1 MKACDLGENGGIKS
15 RLNEIQKI
23 VNDFDLENMS
33 NLPQWVSDLNV
44 KIENVLAKRL
54 EGLMDQWVQEFRELG
69 EKGGGTLIEKK
80 LVCLVK
86 LQNRTIILDPPL
98 AEVKA
103 FWYKELHTQ
112 VEKVCGLERPDLTR

>member
-1 MKACDLGENGGIKS
+1 MNDVIQKTEFVERLLEEMKACDLGENGGIKS

-54 EGLMDQWVQEFRELG
+54 EGLMD
-69 EKGGGTLIEKK
+69 
-80 LVCLVK
+80 
-86 LQNRTIILDPPL
+86 
-98 AEVKA
+98 
-103 FWYKELHTQ
+103 
-112 VEKVCGLERPDLTR
+112 